1 MSSRATSKRKESRNA
16 HNSSS
21 KRVHQQIEDTSIIST
36 PPIEVSRI
44 TVERILSKLSSLE
57 LKMDQVNT
65 TLSDLADKVSK
76 LDDQMKNESG
86 DQDLI
91 SSAVKRI
98 VKELIKIAIYPTQS
112 QFLSKTEEF
121 LSENYSEFY
130 KRVSRKNW
138 ISYYE
143 NNIFPQLLDKHRS
156 HRGTLS
162 SRIKD
167 TMFAIF
173 GDDQLPPI
181 NSSATLEK
189 ISIWKK
195 SQEVCNC
202 YKKLNTHMEKILVK
216 LYGPDKEK
224 RSEVQVAFAMALVEE
239 ILNPQKNHLK
249 ISEVLMQLKIEKYLN
264 KLRNNSYSFLE
275 EEHNPSGERFF
286 HIFQFGGSFG
296 LFGV

>member
-1 MSSRATSKRKESRNA
+1 MSSKATSSSKRKKSRNA
-16 HNSSS
+16 HDSSS
-21 KRVHQQIEDTSIIST
+21 KSVRQQIEDTSIIST

-57 LKMDQVNT
+57 LKMDQ
-65 TLSDLADKVSK
+65 
-76 LDDQMKNESG
+76 
-86 DQDLI
+86 
-91 SSAVKRI
+91 SAVKRI

-130 KRVSRKNW
+130 KRVSRRNW

-195 SQEVCNC
+195 SQELEIGVNF
-202 YKKLNTHMEKILVK
+202 
-216 LYGPDKEK
+216 
-224 RSEVQVAFAMALVEE
+224 RSGTNQVITRLITIV
-239 ILNPQKNHLK
+239 
-249 ISEVLMQLKIEKYLN
+249 
-264 KLRNNSYSFLE
+264 
-275 EEHNPSGERFF
+275 
-286 HIFQFGGSFG
+286 
-296 LFGV
+296 

>member
-1 MSSRATSKRKESRNA
+1 MSSKATSSSKRKESRNA
-16 HNSSS
+16 HDSS
-21 KRVHQQIEDTSIIST
+21 I
-36 PPIEVSRI
+36 SRI

-57 LKMDQVNT
+57 LKMDQINT

-86 DQDLI
+86 DQDLVSSI
-91 SSAVKRI
+91 S
-98 VKELIKIAIYPTQS
+98 T
-112 QFLSKTEEF
+112 KTEEF

-130 KRVSRKNW
+130 KRVSRRNW

-181 NSSATLEK
+181 NSSATPEK

-195 SQEVCNC
+195 SQEVRNC

-264 KLRNNSYSFLE
+264 KLRNNSYSFSE
-275 EEHNPSGERFF
+275 EEHSDEEYLSGER
-286 HIFQFGGSFG
+286 GEGEGSKDYESDK
-296 LFGV
+296 